1 MKATS
6 DVARARPLRPS
17 FAGRK
22 VSVRYR
28 VIMWGNDLVLG
39 MHLAALSESHF
50 K

>member
-1 MKATS
+1 MKTTS

-28 VIMWGNDLVLG
+28 VIMWGNDYAPSRTIG
-39 MHLAALSESHF
+39 ISF
-50 K
+50 